1 MSRTLFQT
9 ASVQLSDIDAEF
21 LAVFFG
27 SKGVLRLCIL
37 PIVGVGSRGETES
50 ASVVFLIS
58 GQAEPCEP
66 VIRPEAKRHSCRG
79 ILREPRHAE

>member
-27 SKGVLRLCIL
+27 SKGVFTALHPPDSWGRQQ
-37 PIVGVGSRGETES
+37 R
-50 ASVVFLIS
+50 
-58 GQAEPCEP
+58 
-66 VIRPEAKRHSCRG
+66 
-79 ILREPRHAE
+79 

>member
-27 SKGVLRLCIL
+27 SKGVPTALHPPDSWGRQQ
-37 PIVGVGSRGETES
+37 R
-50 ASVVFLIS
+50 
-58 GQAEPCEP
+58 
-66 VIRPEAKRHSCRG
+66 
-79 ILREPRHAE
+79 